1 MSPAS
6 IEIDRQGDG
15 PRLVGDG
22 VVWLL
27 VLVELLTFGLLFGS
41 FAIARAREPEVFAQG
56 QGALSLS
63 TGALNTLLLV
73 SASWCAARAVSA
85 FRSDRS
91 TAGTR
96 WLVGALLGAIG
107 FLVVKSQEFAGKI
120 AAGFDW
126 ADDSFTILYTLLTG
140 FHFLH
145 VLVGAVLFSALA
157 LKARKGA
164 YGQGRLNGPESGA
177 VFWHMV
183 DLLWMVL
190 FPLVYVLR

>member
-1 MSPAS
+1 MSARG
-6 IEIDRQGDG
+6 E

-27 VLVELLTFGLLFGS
+27 VLVELLTFGIFFIS
-41 FAIARAREPEVFAQG
+41 FAVARWREPKVFAAG

-73 SASWCAARAVSA
+73 GASWCAARAVLA
-85 FRSDRS
+85 FRRNASA
-91 TAGTR
+91 AGGR
-96 WLVGALLGAIG
+96 WFLGALGGALG
-107 FLVVKSQEFAGKI
+107 FLIVKSQEFGEKI
-120 AAGFDW
+120 ATGFDW
-126 ADDSFTILYTLLTG
+126 ADDSFTMLYTLLTG

-145 VLVGAVLFSALA
+145 VLVGAVVFAILGWKALQ
-157 LKARKGA
+157 GA
-164 YGQGRLNGPESGA
+164 YGAQQLNVPESGA

-190 FPLVYVLR
+190 FALVYVMR

>member
-1 MSPAS
+1 MSARG
-6 IEIDRQGDG
+6 E

-27 VLVELLTFGLLFGS
+27 VLVELLTFGIFFIS
-41 FAIARAREPEVFAQG
+41 FAVARWREPKVFAAG

-73 SASWCAARAVSA
+73 AASWCVARAVQA
-85 FRSDRS
+85 FRLDASA
-91 TAGTR
+91 AGGR
-96 WLVGALLGAIG
+96 WSLGALGGALG
-107 FLVVKSQEFAGKI
+107 FLLVKSHEFSGKI

-126 ADDSFTILYTLLTG
+126 ADNSFTMLYTLLTG

-145 VLVGAVLFSALA
+145 VLVGAVVFAILGW
-157 LKARKGA
+157 KAHQGA
-164 YGQGRLNGPESGA
+164 YGAQQLNGPESGA

-190 FPLVYVLR
+190 FALVYVMR